1 MNSYQ
6 RAVRNYLVEM
16 YHVNPGLP
24 VGGGSHDAFKFEY
37 GGRQRRI
44 TLHHGT
50 DETNA
55 YVMKLQDIRRELGP
69 PPRPK
74 EEPEEKMVEKSGEE
88 AFVAAYRGNKPGS
101 LRVRFSIPRGLA
113 EPFLGRAISVEAQG
127 EENWVIR
134 AHSDA
139 SITKPKFR
147 EKGVAIGY
155 SDLEAPLIENCFG
168 QPFGKSPAEVVVVDG
183 SLLIHSDPAKRVPVM
198 EVHRGSKRAVEP
210 DNVEAALHRIDPA
223 SLSVEAPAVI
233 LAAQSLEVEHQLT
246 EEEMLGVLRT
256 LRTVEREGKY
266 ELVRTVSGRWEFRPR
281 ARTIRLE
288 D

>member
-1 MNSYQ
+1 MEMNSYQ
-6 RAVRNYLVEM
+6 RAVRNYLVEV

-37 GGRQRRI
+37 GGQERRI

-55 YVMKLQDIRRELGP
+55 LAMKLQDIRRELGSP
-69 PPRPK
+69 PQQNEVRGD
-74 EEPEEKMVEKSGEE
+74 KMFEKSGEG

-101 LRVRFSIPRGLA
+101 LRVRFSVPRDLA
-113 EPFLGRAISVEAQG
+113 EPFLGCAISVEAQG
-127 EENWVIR
+127 EENWVLR
-134 AHSDA
+134 PRPDA
-139 SITKPKFR
+139 GVTKPKFR

-155 SDLEAPLIENCFG
+155 SDLEAPLIENCSG
-168 QPFGKSPAEVVVVDG
+168 EPFGKSPAEVVVVDG

-198 EVHRGSKRAVEP
+198 EVHRVSKREA
-210 DNVEAALHRIDPA
+210 EAAVPVAQVDGEV
-223 SLSVEAPAVI
+223 VEFVKPVPFDVRLGA
-233 LAAQSLEVEHQLT
+233 EKQLT
-246 EEEMLGVLRT
+246 EEEMRGALRII
-256 LRTVEREGKY
+256 RAAECEGKY

-288 D
+288 DC